1 MFTLKRCQNTSLS
14 AGGIAPHVDQ
24 AVKYCCLIDL
34 VMAWEATLEG

>member
-24 AVKYCCLIDL
+24 AAKYCYLIDL
-34 VMAWEATLEG
+34 VMA